1 MGKKY
6 GTEQRKHKA
15 QRIRLKEHEKVIKNE
30 SGHVRTEEE
39 KTEKG
44 HSRTTGG
51 ECELSC
57 CGSIDELMKG

>member
-6 GTEQRKHKA
+6 GTERRKHKA
-15 QRIRLKEHEKVIKNE
+15 QRIRLKGHEKVIKNE

-51 ECELSC
+51 ECE
-57 CGSIDELMKG
+57 